1 LAWTGSLYRRASP
14 TETKVDHTGIDDMTE
29 KVNHGQISLES
40 LKTLGGFVPNAPV
53 QREIEWADGL
63 VTVYVR

>member
-1 LAWTGSLYRRASP
+1 
-14 TETKVDHTGIDDMTE
+14 MTE